1 MDNKSRILLLFHAVL
16 AGIVIGTLV
25 GAVECLRIGV
35 DTETLL
41 AILAPLA
48 LAGGFGSM
56 LYLLKKVDNL

>member
-1 MDNKSRILLLFHAVL
+1 MGNKSRILLLCHAVL
-16 AGIVIGTLV
+16 AGIVTGTLV

-41 AILAPLA
+41 AICAPLA

-56 LYLLKKVDNL
+56 LYLLKKAGSL

>member
-1 MDNKSRILLLFHAVL
+1 MGNKSRILLLCHAVL
-16 AGIVIGTLV
+16 AGIVIGTLI

-41 AILAPLA
+41 AILAPLS

-56 LYLLKKVDNL
+56 LYLLKKVDS